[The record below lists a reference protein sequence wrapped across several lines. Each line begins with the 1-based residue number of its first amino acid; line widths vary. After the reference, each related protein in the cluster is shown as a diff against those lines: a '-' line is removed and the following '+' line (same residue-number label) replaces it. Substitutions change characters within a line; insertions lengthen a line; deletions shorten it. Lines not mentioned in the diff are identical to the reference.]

1 MRLIKIR
8 VYMRNDFIV
17 KVGSW
22 GSTIY
27 LVLDGE
33 AAILGI
39 NNELM
44 GLLKSGCHYSSDI
57 PKKEHHYGRKRI
69 VHLIAKTLTI
79 VGVFKKQDIEY
90 LYKCYPEWEKRMKL
104 LNIIIRRAAMKH
116 LSSYMKA
123 LNA

>member
-8 VYMRNDFIV
+8 IYMRNDFIV

-22 GSTIY
+22 GSSTY

-44 GLLKSGCHYSSDI
+44 GLLKSGCHYSSDL
-57 PKKEHHYGRKRI
+57 PKK
-69 VHLIAKTLTI
+69 A
-79 VGVFKKQDIEY
+79 
-90 LYKCYPEWEKRMKL
+90 
-104 LNIIIRRAAMKH
+104 N
-116 LSSYMKA
+116 
-123 LNA
+123 